1 MRAPYQV
8 LIFPYIITD
17 DSIQYAIFNRSDYG
31 YWQGIAG
38 GGEDGESLIESAKR
52 EAFEEAGILRE
63 YPYIQLDSV
72 SSLPVEDVVG
82 GFLWGEDVYVIKE
95 FSFGVKVPTKNIS
108 LSKEHFNYKWLCFE
122 EAVMLLKWDSN
133 KTALWELNKRLLK
146 ELNNFKNLAALGVF
160 PNY

>member
-8 LIFPYIITD
+8 LIFPYIITED
-17 DSIQYAIFNRSDYG
+17 TIQYAIFNRSDYG

-38 GGEDGESLIESAKR
+38 GGEDGETPIESAKR

-63 YPYIQLDSV
+63 FPYIELDSV

-82 GFLWGEDVYVIKE
+82 EFLWGDDVYVIKE
-95 FSFGVKVPTKNIS
+95 FSFGVQVSTKNIS
-108 LSKEHFNYKWLCFE
+108 LSKEHSNYKWLCFE
-122 EAVMLLKWDSN
+122 EAVTLLKWDSN

-146 ELNNFKNLAALGVF
+146 QLKS
-160 PNY
+160 

>member
-8 LIFPYIITD
+8 LIFPYIITE

-38 GGEDGESLIESAKR
+38 G
-52 EAFEEAGILRE
+52 
-63 YPYIQLDSV
+63 
-72 SSLPVEDVVG
+72 
-82 GFLWGEDVYVIKE
+82 GEDVYVIKE

-108 LSKEHFNYKWLCFE
+108 LSKEHLNYKWLCFE
-122 EAVMLLKWDSN
+122 QAIMLLKWDSN

-146 ELNNFKNLAALGVF
+146 QLK
-160 PNY
+160 Y

>member
-17 DSIQYAIFNRSDYG
+17 NFIQYAIFNRSDYG

-38 GGEDGESLIESAKR
+38 GGEDGETPSESAKR

-63 YPYIQLDSV
+63 FPYIQLDSV

-82 GFLWGEDVYVIKE
+82 EFLWGEDVYVIKE
-95 FSFGVKVPTKNIS
+95 FSFGVQVPTKNIS
-108 LSKEHFNYKWLCFE
+108 LSKEHSNYKWLCFE
-122 EAVMLLKWDSN
+122 EAVTLLKWDSN
-133 KTALWELNKRLLK
+133 KTALWELNERLLK
-146 ELNNFKNLAALGVF
+146 QFK
-160 PNY
+160 Y

>member
-17 DSIQYAIFNRSDYG
+17 DSIQYAIFNRSDHG

-38 GGEDGESLIESAKR
+38 GGEDGETPSESAKR

-72 SSLPVEDVVG
+72 SSLPVVDVVG
-82 GFLWGEDVYVIKE
+82 EFLWGEDIYVIKE
-95 FSFGVKVPTKNIS
+95 FSFGVKVTTKNIS
-108 LSKEHFNYKWLCFE
+108 LSKEHLNYKWLCFE
-122 EAVMLLKWDSN
+122 EAVTLLKWDSN

-146 ELNNFKNLAALGVF
+146 QLK
-160 PNY
+160 Y